1 MMPRK
6 VGEIIQDR
14 ISFTF
19 TPINL
24 RDVQKS
30 MDSKEFPTVANL
42 MNTALRFYFEN
53 RDKTSSKDDF
63 KAWLVSEDGE
73 QFMKGVIVKARENQ
87 K

>member
-6 VGEIIQDR
+6 VGETIQDR

-30 MDSKEFPTVANL
+30 MESKEFPTVANL
-42 MNTALRFYFEN
+42 LNTAIRFYFEN
-53 RDKTSSKDDF
+53 RERSSSKDQV
-63 KAWLVSEDGE
+63 KEWLLSEEGE
-73 QFMKGVIVKARENQ
+73 EYITGLIRKVKEEM
-87 K
+87 